1 MSQTELPSWKPR
13 SYQAEGVRLMISQ
26 ASAGLLMDPGLGKT
40 SCTYMALKIL
50 LQQGFIKRG
59 LVICPLRPAY
69 RVWPHQKDKY
79 AEFADL
85 RVCVLHG
92 KDKEA
97 LLADPNYDIYVIN
110 PEGLDWLLAPAKL
123 PAVKKMFDTLVVD
136 ESTKFKNPQTKRFK
150 LLKTMIPHFKR
161 RYILTGTPTPKGLMD
176 LFGQVYI
183 LDEGATLGR
192 YITHYRNEFF
202 YPSGFGGYDWKP
214 MHDAAKRIGDKIAPY
229 VLRVAAKGNIE
240 LPELMFDDI
249 WVDLPPAAMKL
260 YQQME
265 EQMIISLASD
275 DVVAANAAVA
285 SSKCRQIANGHIFT
299 GVDDWQHVHDAKLD
313 ALGDLIEQLQGEPL
327 LVTYEFKF
335 DAAALAAKFKMP
347 SISSGNIKKDD
358 ENVQRFSRG
367 ELEAV
372 MGQPQSVSLGIDGL
386 QDNCHHI
393 AMLGVTWALQDYI
406 QVIDRVRRSGS
417 KSKHVV
423 VHRILARGTV
433 DERVLKVLD
442 DRAATQANFMQL
454 LKSLRS

>member
-1 MSQTELPSWKPR
+1 MLQTQLPSWTPR
-13 SYQAEGVRLMISQ
+13 SYQAQGVKLMIQQ

-40 SCTYMALKIL
+40 SCTYMALTIL
-50 LQQGFIKRG
+50 IQKGYIKRT

-79 AEFADL
+79 EEFKGL

-92 KDKEA
+92 KNKEA

-110 PEGLDWLLAPAKL
+110 PEGLDWLMAPAKL
-123 PAVKKMFDTLVVD
+123 PTLKKMFDCLVVD

-150 LLKTMIPHFKR
+150 LLKAMVPHFKR

-214 MHDAAKRIGDKIAPY
+214 MHDADKRIGDKIAPY
-229 VLRVAAKGNIE
+229 VLRVAAKGNID

-249 WVDLPPAAMKL
+249 WVDLPPAAAKL

-265 EQMIISLASD
+265 EQMIISLQSD
-275 DVVAANAAVA
+275 DIIAANAAVA
-285 SSKCRQIANGHIFT
+285 SSKCRQIANGHIFAEDGT
-299 GVDDWQHVHDAKLD
+299 WQHVHDAKLD
-313 ALGDLIEQLQGEPL
+313 ALGDLLEQLQGEPL

-335 DAAALAAKFKMP
+335 DAAALADKFKMP

-454 LKSLRS
+454 LRSLRS